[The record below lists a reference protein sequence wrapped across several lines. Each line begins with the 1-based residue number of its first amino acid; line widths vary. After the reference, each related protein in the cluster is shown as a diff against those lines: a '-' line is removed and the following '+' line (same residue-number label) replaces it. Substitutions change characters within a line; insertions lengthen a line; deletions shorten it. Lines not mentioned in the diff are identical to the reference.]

1 MNHPTHATAQVAA
14 SAVSSTA
21 APCTSATGTA
31 ESGKPVATVVPDA
44 QRMRFLPKHFGI
56 DMMVGEATVFDSMRR
71 ICPSYHGGL
80 WDFVEVSNG
89 AFYMRLQSSEL
100 QDIDM
105 SAENGYTGQ
114 MSADAAGIT
123 ATLFALN
130 QLIWGGRERF
140 TDAFYLLREFAA
152 QHPEFREIFG
162 AID

>member
-1 MNHPTHATAQVAA
+1 MNQSTHATHDVAA
-14 SAVSSTA
+14 SADSSTA
-21 APCTSATGTA
+21 APGVPA
-31 ESGKPVATVVPDA
+31 SGKPVATVVPDA
-44 QRMRFLPKHFGI
+44 QRLRFLPKHFGI

-89 AFYMRLQSSEL
+89 AFYLRLQSDEA
-100 QDIDM
+100 QHIDL
-105 SAENGYTGQ
+105 SGENGYVGQ

-130 QLIWGGRERF
+130 QLTWAGRERF

>member
-1 MNHPTHATAQVAA
+1 MNQSTHASHQVAA
-14 SAVSSTA
+14 SAVSATA
-21 APCTSATGTA
+21 APAVSDT
-31 ESGKPVATVVPDA
+31 GKPVATVVPDA
-44 QRMRFLPKHFGI
+44 QRLRFLPKHFGI

-89 AFYMRLQSSEL
+89 AFYMRLQSNEL

-105 SAENGYTGQ
+105 SGENGYTGQ

-130 QLIWGGRERF
+130 QLIWSGRERF
-140 TDAFYLLREFAA
+140 TNAFYLLREFAA